1 MTMRRAVITWTA
13 VFALLLAAFA
23 ASVITL
29 NSQLYSAHGF
39 VRGYLSALE
48 RGDSAAALEVPG
60 VSTSNDASRALLTDG
75 ALGALGGL
83 DAITLVSDVAGAD
96 GTHTVTM
103 DYELLASG
111 AGDEA
116 SEKKKARTEF
126 VVTRS
131 GTRLGLFPTW
141 RFVASPVST
150 MSITVLHDQDFTV
163 NGVDV
168 TTTAE
173 PDSAAT
179 FLVFTPGVYVLGHE
193 SSFLTADAVVAEATT
208 VGEIMDASVD
218 VQANSEFTAEV
229 QQNVSTYLAGCAE
242 QGTTQKILMPAGCPF
257 GQSIRNKVTSDPVWS
272 MVVEPSITIVPGDTP
287 GTWAVPATPATAHL
301 VVDVQSLF
309 DGTISTFDRD
319 VPFTVQYLITFEGN
333 QMVITAVYE

>member
-1 MTMRRAVITWTA
+1 MTMRRAVITWAA
-13 VFALLLAAFA
+13 VFALLVAAFA
-23 ASVITL
+23 ASVVVL

-48 RGDSAAALEVPG
+48 RGDSAAALRVPG
-60 VSTSNDASRALLTDG
+60 VSTSNDASRALLTDD
-75 ALGALGGL
+75 ALGGL
-83 DAITLVSDVAGAD
+83 DDVTLVSDVAGAD

-103 DYELLASG
+103 EYELLAGGSG
-111 AGDEA
+111 DAA
-116 SEKKKARTEF
+116 SANEKARTEF

-168 TTTAE
+168 TTTAD

-179 FLVFTPGVYVLGHE
+179 FLVFTPGMYVLGHD
-193 SSFLTADAVVAEATT
+193 SSYLTADPVVAEATT
-208 VGEIMDASVD
+208 VGDILDAAVD
-218 VQANSEFTAEV
+218 VQANSEFIAEV
-229 QQNVSTYLAGCAE
+229 QANVSTYLAACAE

-272 MVVEPSITIVPGDTP
+272 MVAEPSVTIVPGATP

-309 DGTISTFDRD
+309 DGSISTFDRD
-319 VPFTVQYLITFEGN
+319 VPFTLQYLITFEGN
-333 QMVITAVYE
+333 QTVITAVYE